1 MVHIYGP
8 ARGGLHDSTML
19 HESGVLNMLKKGKF
33 VICDRGYIDQKLKDK
48 LSWPN
53 PQDVPVVNNFK
64 SRARLRH
71 ETFNGRIRH
80 FNILSEIFHHG
91 SVKHGPAFEAV
102 VGLMQYQME
111 NGSPLFAV

>member
-1 MVHIYGP
+1 
-8 ARGGLHDSTML
+8 ML
-19 HESGVLNMLKKGKF
+19 HESGVLNMLKEGKF
-33 VICDRGYIDQKLKDK
+33 GIVNRRYIDVKLKDK

-80 FNILSEIFHHG
+80 FNILSEIFRG
-91 SVKHGPAFEAV
+91 SEKHGPAFEAV
-102 VGLMQYQME
+102 CVLVQYQME